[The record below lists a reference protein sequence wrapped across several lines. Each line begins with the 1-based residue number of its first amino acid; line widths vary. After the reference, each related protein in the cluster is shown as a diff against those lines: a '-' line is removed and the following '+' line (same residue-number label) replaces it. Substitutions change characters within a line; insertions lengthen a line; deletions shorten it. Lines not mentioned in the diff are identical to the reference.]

1 MAFDLFPSHIS
12 DILFDLN
19 SLKDIDPKHRPQT
32 WLSMDPQHYVAYCP
46 SSNDL
51 RVMFHRFHP
60 FREEHFVRLITTARK
75 SIKTENSLSRQ
86 DFNRITTRLLRPPG
100 NTTIN
105 TDVRALYKLDNNVF
119 VVNALFTFGLFTVK
133 GGEKHIYRSNSAI
146 LLCHMPDVRTLEGR
160 NPPTLIRRSFC
171 QEDFTY
177 FKMSVL
183 RPNETYYVPEGT
195 RYLIITLK
203 KSYFIVDKVL
213 AGTEIPGALPFNE
226 HQNYMPDIYNV
237 PPPTP
242 SAPFMRPNDRHKRKA
257 ASRDISEVKKPRR
270 LPDVEILSPRPL
282 HSRAATVSRVPPS
295 PPTSSH
301 MHPVQREGDLPEE
314 QHVHSS
320 PVNPPEELHTH
331 SAPVQREGDLPEE
344 QHVHSSP
351 VNPPEDFHI
360 HSASVQRECDPPLN
374 NDSDGPLVTDEEL
387 FTTAEL
393 DKYLLFQ
400 FPETSATPLPDYSML
415 ETRPVFDTLLY
426 SPISVAPTPSHHRE
440 THYNVLEMPIHTSDE
455 VTERGEAPPLFNAPD
470 ISETTP
476 DFDTPRYSPISE
488 APTPNQE
495 ETHDHVSPIQD
506 SDEVTFL
513 VEHLS
518 SPPFVTPG
526 VPLSSVEREVFL
538 TPPPHRRTTPTPHRS
553 ICPTH
558 VRTVCDGSSVSQRPG
573 DDPTQT
579 TDTGRCPQ
587 ECLLAQG

>member
-46 SSNDL
+46 SSKDL
-51 RVMFHRFHP
+51 RVMFHRVHP
-60 FREEHFVRLITTARK
+60 FPEEHFIRLIATARK
-75 SIKTENSLSRQ
+75 SIKTQNSLSRQ

-133 GGEKHIYRSNSAI
+133 EGEKHIYRSNSAI
-146 LLCHMPDVRTLEGR
+146 LLCHMPDVRTQEGR
-160 NPPTLIRRSFC
+160 NPPTLNRRSFC

-177 FKMSVL
+177 FQMNVL

-195 RYLIITLK
+195 WYLIITLK

-270 LPDVEILSPRPL
+270 LQDVEILSPRPL

-295 PPTSSH
+295 SPTSSH

-374 NDSDGPLVTDEEL
+374 N
-387 FTTAEL
+387 A
-393 DKYLLFQ
+393 
-400 FPETSATPLPDYSML
+400 SAGVLM
-415 ETRPVFDTLLY
+415 
-426 SPISVAPTPSHHRE
+426 PTPGPSSQ
-440 THYNVLEMPIHTSDE
+440 L
-455 VTERGEAPPLFNAPD
+455 
-470 ISETTP
+470 
-476 DFDTPRYSPISE
+476 DTPHLLRSAGGQKRKANLAYEFIKKKKTHE
-488 APTPNQE
+488 NTLQIKELELKEKQIELERKKLELEEQKERNKEEQFKKQIELQE
-495 ETHDHVSPIQD
+495 RRLAFEEEERRERLIRDKENEKNLCNMVQM
-506 SDEVTFL
+506 TF
-513 VEHLS
+513 EMMKQM
-518 SPPFVTPG
+518 T
-526 VPLSSVEREVFL
+526 EMMKQMTEM
-538 TPPPHRRTTPTPHRS
+538 
-553 ICPTH
+553 INKK
-558 VRTVCDGSSVSQRPG
+558 
-573 DDPTQT
+573 
-579 TDTGRCPQ
+579 
-587 ECLLAQG
+587 